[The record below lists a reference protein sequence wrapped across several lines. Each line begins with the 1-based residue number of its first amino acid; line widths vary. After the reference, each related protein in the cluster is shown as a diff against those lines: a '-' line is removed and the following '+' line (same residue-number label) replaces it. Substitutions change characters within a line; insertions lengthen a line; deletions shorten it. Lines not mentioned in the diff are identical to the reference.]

1 MKIVNYI
8 RLTVVAVIVIILDQW
23 TKSLIRQ
30 LPLGATWLPEGWEGL
45 APYAR
50 FVHWY
55 NTGAAFGSFQGFG
68 WVFTLLAFVV
78 VGFIVVYFQKVTGD
92 IWWMQVAMGMQMGGA
107 IGNVIDR
114 LTNDMKVTDFIS
126 VGTFAVFNVADAAI
140 SVGTAVLLVGLYYLD
155 NLEAKKQKLAEQSEE
170 AIGENSVE

>member
-23 TKSLIRQ
+23 TKSLVRQ
-30 LPLGATWLPEGWEGL
+30 LPLGATWLPQGWEGL

-78 VGFIVVYFQKVTGD
+78 VAFIVVYFQKVTGD

-126 VGTFAVFNVADAAI
+126 VGTFAVFNIADAAI

>member
-23 TKSLIRQ
+23 TKSLVRQ
-30 LPLGATWLPEGWEGL
+30 LPLGATWLPQGWEAL
-45 APYAR
+45 SPYAR

-126 VGTFAVFNVADAAI
+126 VGTFAVFNIADAAI

>member
-1 MKIVNYI
+1 MKYI
-8 RLTVVAVIVIILDQW
+8 RLTVAAVIVILLDQW

-30 LPLGATWLPEGWEGL
+30 LPLGASWLPQGWEWM

-68 WVFTLLAFVV
+68 LVFTLLAFVV
-78 VGFIVVYFQKVTGD
+78 VGFIVVYFHKITGD

-126 VGTFAVFNVADAAI
+126 VGSFAVFNIADAAI
-140 SVGTAVLLVGLYYLD
+140 SVGTALLVLGLYILD
-155 NLEAKKQKLAEQSEE
+155 SQEKKKQDLDPNS
-170 AIGENSVE
+170 GETLKENPVE

>member
-1 MKIVNYI
+1 
-8 RLTVVAVIVIILDQW
+8 
-23 TKSLIRQ
+23 
-30 LPLGATWLPEGWEGL
+30 
-45 APYAR
+45 
-50 FVHWY
+50 
-55 NTGAAFGSFQGFG
+55 
-68 WVFTLLAFVV
+68 
-78 VGFIVVYFQKVTGD
+78 
-92 IWWMQVAMGMQMGGA
+92 MQVAMGMQMGGA

-126 VGTFAVFNVADAAI
+126 VGTFAVFNIADAAI